1 MVPTTTPTI
10 ASDSTTVVIHDSTCM
25 EARSE
30 YLPTTQEPTVPTV
43 GASNV
48 VSALWFYIHLL
59 EKSVNHTYCQ
69 LPCWLLN
76 YPHNTKFPSFEVIG
90 IIRQ

>member
-10 ASDSTTVVIHDSTCM
+10 ASDSAAVVIHNSTYM

-43 GASNV
+43 GAIV
-48 VSALWFYIHLL
+48 MW
-59 EKSVNHTYCQ
+59 
-69 LPCWLLN
+69 
-76 YPHNTKFPSFEVIG
+76 
-90 IIRQ
+90 